1 MLATNQWFV
10 VHIPRRTIR
19 FIPIIYKVFGLAVVL
34 QTPHEDGDHMLN
46 NADAVA
52 AITRATNTIISDWD
66 FLLEDEST

>member
-1 MLATNQWFV
+1 LLATNQWFV

-34 QTPHEDGDHMLN
+34 QTPHEDGGHMLN
-46 NADAVA
+46 NADTVA
-52 AITRATNTIISDWD
+52 AIIRATNTIISDWD

>member
-34 QTPHEDGDHMLN
+34 QTAHEDGDHMLN
-46 NADAVA
+46 SADVAA
-52 AITRATNTIISDWD
+52 AITKATNTIISDWD